1 MRVIAQRSTC
11 VLALATLVG
20 ALGCSD
26 SGATST
32 MNTGGSGG
40 QASTTA
46 GTGGAVTG
54 GSGNAA
60 GSSRGGGGA
69 GNASG
74 SGGDAGSA
82 PGGTSNSGG
91 GGTGGSSGGS
101 AGGSAG
107 SGGTNAGAG
116 FRTSP
121 NELVFGAVQQTQSPA
136 QSVKV
141 TAGSA
146 ALKLAS
152 VKLDAAAAGTSSFEL
167 VSPPADG
174 TSVAAGQSLDIQVR
188 FKPSG
193 IALFQSKLVIEAVGA
208 DMPVNVGLYGLGT
221 KGLEG
226 ENEPYLK
233 IVLDTLG
240 YQVDVGGSALLS
252 TTTPLVGSEVAAQQ
266 FQAAGAGA
274 IEIVPVARYSPQEPI
289 PYGYYTA
296 QAETVVGTI
305 SNDQYQALN
314 PKTDAGSML
323 TFADPGSAFGIFTT
337 SKTHKTYS
345 EDSKNAGNQVKHA
358 VRSYPL
364 KDRAGTAIA
373 NAYLVC
379 FEEAANGDYQDY
391 VFTLKNVKPA
401 P

>member
-1 MRVIAQRSTC
+1 MGGTA
-11 VLALATLVG
+11 G
-20 ALGCSD
+20 AS
-26 SGATST
+26 A
-32 MNTGGSGG
+32 GSGG
-40 QASTTA
+40 SAS
-46 GTGGAVTG
+46 
-54 GSGNAA
+54 
-60 GSSRGGGGA
+60 GSSSGGA
-69 GNASG
+69 GAGNVSG
-74 SGGDAGSA
+74 SAGDAGSA
-82 PGGTSNSGG
+82 VAGTSGSGSGG
-91 GGTGGSSGGS
+91 GGTGGTG
-101 AGGSAG
+101 GGSAG
-107 SGGTNAGAG
+107 SGGAEPSEG
-116 FRTSP
+116 FRYSP
-121 NELVFGAVQQTQSPA
+121 NELVFGAVQQTTSLA
-136 QSVKV
+136 QSVKL

-146 ALKLAS
+146 AVKLVS

-174 TSVAAGQSLDIQVR
+174 TDIAAGQSLDVQVR

-193 IALFQSKLVIEAVGA
+193 IALFQSKLVIQTMGA
-208 DMPVNVGLYGLGT
+208 AAATNVGLYGLGT

-240 YQVDVGGSALLS
+240 YQIDVGGSALLS

-266 FQAAGAGA
+266 FQAAGAGM

-305 SNDQYQALN
+305 ANDQYQALN
-314 PKTDAGSML
+314 PKTDAGSKL
-323 TFADPGSAFGIFTT
+323 SFADPGAAFGIFTT

-345 EDSKNAGNQVKHA
+345 EDSKNAANQVKHA

-401 P
+401 Q